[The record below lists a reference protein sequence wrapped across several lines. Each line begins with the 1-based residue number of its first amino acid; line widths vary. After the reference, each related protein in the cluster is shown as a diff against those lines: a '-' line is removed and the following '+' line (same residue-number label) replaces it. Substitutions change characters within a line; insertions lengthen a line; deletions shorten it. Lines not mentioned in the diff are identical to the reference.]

1 MKKKGRPAKDD
12 PIRTVIS
19 AKLSKEDIKKLDF
32 CCEKLGITRG
42 AVIRKGIDNVYAEI
56 KE

>member
-19 AKLSKEDIKKLDF
+19 AKLSKEDIQKLDF